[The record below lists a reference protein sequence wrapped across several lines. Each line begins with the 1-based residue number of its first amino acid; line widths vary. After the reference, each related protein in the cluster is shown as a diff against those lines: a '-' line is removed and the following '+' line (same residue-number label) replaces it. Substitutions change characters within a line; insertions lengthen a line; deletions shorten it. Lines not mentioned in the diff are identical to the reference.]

1 MKDSLMI
8 GETVAHYRILE
19 RLGSGGM
26 GIVYK
31 AEDTR
36 LGRLVA
42 LKFLPDSLT
51 ANDADK
57 AQLLREAKAAS
68 VLNHPHVCGIHSIGE
83 HDGQSFIDMEFV
95 EGQTI
100 GARIAAGPI
109 DMDDVISYATQIGE
123 ALHEAHSKDVVHR
136 DIKPDN
142 IMVNARGQI
151 KVMDFGLATL
161 TDSLHKT
168 RPSTTAGTFA
178 YLSPEQIQGSEADAR
193 SDIFAFGVVMFQ
205 MITGQLPFRGEHQAA
220 LLYSIIN
227 EEPPPIERFR
237 QDVSPHIITT
247 VYRCLEKNAAA
258 RFQSFSDVLEALRSD
273 QTSPRAAG
281 SASSRIRKT
290 TAKRPVVIAVL
301 VLVPVIAAISLL
313 ASSESIRHSLGF
325 SSIPDEQHLVVLP
338 FTSIGGDSANQ
349 PLCDGLVETIT
360 SKLTQLEQFHGS
372 LWVVP
377 SSEVRRNGTQSPG
390 EAYQSFRANLVV
402 TGNLQ
407 LLDDA
412 FRLTLNLIDAQHVRQ
427 ISSSVLD
434 ITEAGVAGL
443 QDRSVTRLLEML
455 NLELGPKSRDIISA
469 GGTANPHA
477 NEKYLIGLG
486 YLQRYDVTSNLD
498 AAIDAFRQSIDLDSK
513 YALAY
518 AGLGEAAWRKYE
530 ASKEKPL
537 VQTAV
542 ENCERAYRLRPELPR
557 VAIALGLVHAGTG
570 ENDKA
575 IEDFRKAL
583 DLDPGNDAAYR
594 GLAKAYEVKGDL
606 SEAEATYKRAVQL
619 KPDYWAGHNDL
630 GVFYYRKTRYEE
642 AASEFQEVVRLT
654 PDNFRAYSNA
664 GGIFYMMN
672 RLPEAQRMFESSLAI
687 KKTYPACS
695 NLATLYYVQGL
706 YPKAARMYEEA
717 LALNDGDSQVW
728 GNLGAAYYWAPGE
741 REKAVAAFQR
751 AIRGSEQDLS
761 VNPKDAETMAK
772 LAGYYAMVGE
782 GRKAEAMANRALS
795 DSPENALVLYLAGT
809 TYEQLG
815 NREKALYW
823 VGRALER
830 GYSLSEIEQQPEL
843 KQLLADKR
851 FADLKVKS
859 QKHP

>member
-1 MKDSLMI
+1 MI

-42 LKFLPDSLT
+42 LKFLPEYLT

-57 AQLLREAKAAS
+57 AQLLQEAKSAS
-68 VLNHPHVCGIHSIGE
+68 VLNHPHVCSIHSIGE
-83 HDGQSFIDMEFV
+83 HDGQGFIDMEYV

-109 DMDDVISYATQIGE
+109 DVDDVVSYATQIGE
-123 ALHEAHSKDVVHR
+123 ALHEAHAKGVIHR

-142 IMVNARGQI
+142 IMVNARGQV
-151 KVMDFGLATL
+151 KVMDFGLAVL
-161 TDSLHKT
+161 RDSLQKT

-193 SDIFAFGVVMFQ
+193 SDIFAFGVVLFQ
-205 MITGQLPFRGEHQAA
+205 MITGQLPFRGEHEAA
-220 LLYSIIN
+220 LLYSIVN
-227 EEPPPIERFR
+227 EEAPPIDRFR
-237 QDVSPHIITT
+237 QDVPPHILRT
-247 VYRCLEKNAAA
+247 VHGCLEKNPVA
-258 RFQSFSDVLEALRSD
+258 RFQSFSDVLDALRSD
-273 QTSPRAAG
+273 QVVSRSGGGAPLRGGKTSVKRTVIIAA
-281 SASSRIRKT
+281 I
-290 TAKRPVVIAVL
+290 VL
-301 VLVPVIAAISLL
+301 VSFIGAISLL
-313 ASSESIRHSLGF
+313 VSSERLRRSLGF
-325 SSIPDEQHLVVLP
+325 SSVPDEQHLVVLP
-338 FTSIGGDSANQ
+338 FTCIGGDSSNQ

-455 NLELGPKSRDIISA
+455 NLELEPSSRDIIAA
-469 GGTANPHA
+469 GGTAIPRA
-477 NEKYLIGLG
+477 NEEYLVGLG

-498 AAIDAFRQSIDLDSK
+498 AAIEAFRQSIASDPK

-518 AGLGEAAWRKYE
+518 AGLGEASWRKYE
-530 ASKEKPL
+530 TSKEKSL

-557 VAIALGLVHAGTG
+557 IAIALGLVHAGTG
-570 ENDKA
+570 DNDKA
-575 IEDFRKAL
+575 IEDFRKAHE
-583 DLDPGNDAAYR
+583 LDPGNDAAYR
-594 GLAKAYEVKGDL
+594 GLARAYEVKGNL
-606 SEAEATYKRAVQL
+606 GEAEATYKRAVQL

-654 PDNFRAYSNA
+654 PDNFQAYSNA
-664 GGIFYMMN
+664 GGIFYMLN

-695 NLATLYYVQGL
+695 NLATMYYVQGL
-706 YPKAARMYEEA
+706 YAKAARMYEEA

-741 REKAVAAFQR
+741 REKSVAAFRR
-751 AIRGSEQDLS
+751 AIRGSERDLT
-761 VNPKDAETMAK
+761 VNSKDVETMAK

-823 VGRALER
+823 VGRALDR
-830 GYSLSEIEQQPEL
+830 GYSLSEIERQPEL
-843 KQLLADKR
+843 RLLLADKR
-851 FADLKVKS
+851 FANLKMKS
-859 QKHP
+859 QKQP